1 MKSIT
6 KLSDEIINTLD
17 SNKTYTHL
25 STIVKELIENS
36 IDAKASKISI
46 KLLKGGLE
54 LIEVKDDDV
63 GMSRET
69 LEKLCQRFSSTKIDS
84 YNDLNSL
91 ETFGFR
97 GEALSILSYIS
108 TLTIISR
115 DKNSDIGYQAV
126 FINGKIDKKNNIKN
140 IVCNIGT
147 VIQAQNIFYNNPIRL
162 NYYTKNKNDE
172 LEDIINT
179 SAKIAFHFIHISF
192 SLCTDNNRN
201 NIFITNGLSNDI
213 KNENEILEL
222 RKKLANKLFNQD
234 LSDGFFKF
242 DNNEVDNNNLNN
254 ASSGIAFNLKTINNN
269 MKNFKFICYH
279 TKPSN
284 YIKKSKLI
292 IFINNRLVK
301 INSLKK
307 IFNDTY
313 NKFLVKKGN
322 FFAYLSINCP
332 PELLDVNVK
341 ANKSEV
347 FFQNEDQLLENFGNL
362 LESVLREEINS
373 KNYYAGE
380 YKGFGIDNKKENELL
395 FDEIKDKKNIY
406 AKDKIRVDNRNISIE
421 RYLSLKK
428 IDSKTRPKLANNE
441 DIEINND
448 NNNKG
453 LNLGKLNDNDFYFI
467 QKKIEKENELTFANI
482 ILKEI
487 YQNLFLQEKELKEF
501 NKNEN
506 KREIEKDKG
515 NFEEEKSEKDKD
527 NNNELIDEE
536 ENKINLGLNNIFK
549 QGIYVGFI
557 KSNLNF
563 TLQNHTSIYLINT
576 RVLLQEYFFYQLLI
590 SHNGLN
596 SFVETIKLNSESFS
610 LENLFS
616 FISNQFRDNIE
627 QKKHSEIMF
636 QNIDYVKTNIIP
648 TIKVLMKGIAG
659 FNENNIIDE
668 IKIIN
673 FFNNDKFIMFCLD
686 YIPLLY
692 FSIIEHIY
700 FLQEE
705 KSSIQENK
713 NINCIIDLIKI
724 ISYYYATAYIQFLQ
738 KENEEFINIF
748 YRDII
753 LYDIKVDKNFAL
765 RKKLKPQEICEKLI
779 DTETLYTVFERC

>member
-1 MKSIT
+1 MKPIH
-6 KLSDEIINTLD
+6 KLSEEIINTLD
-17 SNKTYTHL
+17 SNKTFTHL

-36 IDAKASKISI
+36 IDAKATKINI

-54 LIEVKDDDV
+54 LIEVKDDGV
-63 GMSRET
+63 GMNKET
-69 LEKLCQRFSSTKIDS
+69 LEKLCQRFSSTKIES
-84 YNDLNSL
+84 YNDLSTL

-115 DKNSDIGYQAV
+115 DKDSDIGYQAV
-126 FINGKIDKKNNIKN
+126 FINGKLDKKNNIKS

-162 NYYTKNKNDE
+162 NYYTKNKNEE

-179 SAKIAFHFIHISF
+179 SAKLAFHFIYISF

-201 NIFITNGLSNDI
+201 NIFITNGI
-213 KNENEILEL
+213 TNENKSESDILEL

-242 DNNEVDNNNLNN
+242 DNNEVPQDNNNNN
-254 ASSGIAFNLKTINNN
+254 ISSGIAFNLKTINNS
-269 MKNFKFICYH
+269 MKNFKFVCYH

-313 NKFLVKKGN
+313 NKFLIKKGN
-322 FFAYLSINCP
+322 FFAYLSITCP

-380 YKGFGIDNKKENELL
+380 YKGFDSENKKENEIL
-395 FDEIKDKKNIY
+395 FDEVKDKKNIY
-406 AKDKIRVDNRNISIE
+406 AKDKIRIDNKNISIE
-421 RYLSLKK
+421 RYLSLRK
-428 IDSKTRPKLANNE
+428 IDSKTRPKPK
-441 DIEINND
+441 DINDKNGEGDNKLDNDDEIN
-448 NNNKG
+448 
-453 LNLGKLNDNDFYFI
+453 LI
-467 QKKIEKENELTFANI
+467 QKKIDNDNQLTFANT

-487 YQNLFLQEKELKEF
+487 FENLFLQEN
-501 NKNEN
+501 NK
-506 KREIEKDKG
+506 K
-515 NFEEEKSEKDKD
+515 EEEKSEIEGDSV
-527 NNNELIDEE
+527 DEE
-536 ENKINLGLNNIFK
+536 ENKINNALNNIFK
-549 QGIYVGFI
+549 QGVYIGFI
-557 KSNLNF
+557 KDSLYFNL
-563 TLQNHTSIYLINT
+563 QYQTSIYLINT

-590 SHNGLN
+590 SHNGSN
-596 SFVETIKLNSESFS
+596 SFVEKIRLNSDSFS
-610 LENLFS
+610 LENLFI
-616 FISNQFRDNIE
+616 FISKQFCDNLE
-627 QKKHSEIMF
+627 KKNHAELMLEK
-636 QNIDYVKTNIIP
+636 IDYINSQIIP
-648 TIKVLMKGIAG
+648 ISKILTKGIIG
-659 FNENNIIDE
+659 FDDNNIIKE
-668 IKIIN
+668 IKIVN
-673 FFNNDKFIMFCLD
+673 FFKNNNFIIFSLD
-686 YIPLLY
+686 YIPLIY
-692 FSIIEHIY
+692 FSVIEHIY
-700 FLQEE
+700 FFREE
-705 KSSIQENK
+705 KSKKSTIQENK

-724 ISYYYATAYIQFLQ
+724 ISYYYATAYVEFLK

-748 YRDII
+748 FRDII
-753 LYDIKVDKNFAL
+753 LYDIKLDKNFAL

>member
-1 MKSIT
+1 MKSIN
-6 KLSDEIINTLD
+6 KLSEEIINTLD
-17 SNKTYTHL
+17 SNKTFTHL

-54 LIEVKDDDV
+54 LIEVKDD
-63 GMSRET
+63 GMGMNRET
-69 LEKLCQRFSSTKIDS
+69 LEKLCQRFSSTKIES

-179 SAKIAFHFIHISF
+179 AAKIAFHFIHISF

-201 NIFITNGLSNDI
+201 NIFITNGLSNDNN
-213 KNENEILEL
+213 NENDILEL

-234 LSDGFFKF
+234 LSDGFYKF
-242 DNNEVDNNNLNN
+242 DNNEEGDNGIDQMN
-254 ASSGIAFNLKTINNN
+254 SGIAFNLKTINNT
-269 MKNFKFICYH
+269 MKNFKFVCYH

-292 IFINNRLVK
+292 VFINNRLVK

-332 PELLDVNVK
+332 PELLDVNVR

-347 FFQNEDQLLENFGNL
+347 FFQNEEQLLENFGNL

-380 YKGFGIDNKKENELL
+380 YKGFDSDNKKENEIL
-395 FDEIKDKKNIY
+395 FDEVKDKKNIY

-428 IDSKTRPKLANNE
+428 IDSKTRPKPSSNNDGNENNE
-441 DIEINND
+441 NNIK
-448 NNNKG
+448 NNYN
-453 LNLGKLNDNDFYFI
+453 NEYYSI
-467 QKKIEKENELTFANI
+467 QKKIEKEN
-482 ILKEI
+482 
-487 YQNLFLQEKELKEF
+487 
-501 NKNEN
+501 
-506 KREIEKDKG
+506 D
-515 NFEEEKSEKDKD
+515 EEKKSDEENDDNDKD
-527 NNNELIDEE
+527 SIEEE
-536 ENKINLGLNNIFK
+536 ENKINIGLNNIFK
-549 QGIYVGFI
+549 QGVYVGFI
-557 KSNLNF
+557 KNNLNF
-563 TLQNHTSIYLINT
+563 TLQYQTSIYLVNS

-596 SFVETIKLNSESFS
+596 SYVETIGLNSDSFS
-610 LENLFS
+610 LKNLFT
-616 FISNQFRDNIE
+616 FISNQFYDNVE
-627 QKKHSEIMF
+627 QKNHSDTML
-636 QNIDYVKTNIIP
+636 QKIDYINSNIIP
-648 TIKVLMKGIAG
+648 TAKVLTKGIVG
-659 FNENNIIDE
+659 FNDKNIINE
-668 IKIIN
+668 IKIVN
-673 FFNNDKFIMFCLD
+673 FFKNDKFVVFCLD
-686 YIPLLY
+686 YIPLIY

-700 FLQEE
+700 FSKEE
-705 KSSIQENK
+705 KSNVQENK

-724 ISYYYATAYIQFLQ
+724 ISYYYATAYMEFLI

-748 YRDII
+748 FRDII

-765 RKKLKPQEICEKLI
+765 RKKLKPQEVCEKLI

>member
-1 MKSIT
+1 MKSIH

-17 SNKTYTHL
+17 SNKTFTHL

-36 IDAKASKISI
+36 IDAKASKINI

-54 LIEVKDDDV
+54 LIEVKDDGV
-63 GMSRET
+63 GMSKET
-69 LEKLCQRFSSTKIDS
+69 LEKLCQRFSSTKIES
-84 YNDLNSL
+84 YNDLSTL

-126 FINGKIDKKNNIKN
+126 FINGKIDKKNNIKS

-147 VIQAQNIFYNNPIRL
+147 VIQVQNIFYNNPIRL
-162 NYYTKNKNDE
+162 NYYTKNKNEE

-179 SAKIAFHFIHISF
+179 SAKLAFHFIHISF

-201 NIFITNGLSNDI
+201 NIFITNGITD
-213 KNENEILEL
+213 ENKSESDILEL

-242 DNNEVDNNNLNN
+242 DNNEVPQDSTNSNI
-254 ASSGIAFNLKTINNN
+254 SSGIVFNLKTINNT
-269 MKNFKFICYH
+269 MKNFKFVCYH

-322 FFAYLSINCP
+322 FFAYLSITCP

-347 FFQNEDQLLENFGNL
+347 FFQNEEQLLENFGNL

-380 YKGFGIDNKKENELL
+380 YKGFDSENKKDNELL
-395 FDEIKDKKNIY
+395 FDEVKDKKNIY
-406 AKDKIRVDNRNISIE
+406 AKDKIRIDNKNISIE
-421 RYLSLKK
+421 RFLSLRK
-428 IDSKTRPKLANNE
+428 IDSKTRPKPKDINCNGEGNSHLDNN
-441 DIEINND
+441 DEIN
-448 NNNKG
+448 
-453 LNLGKLNDNDFYFI
+453 LI
-467 QKKIEKENELTFANI
+467 QKKIDNDNQLTFANI

-487 YQNLFLQEKELKEF
+487 YENLFLQEKDIN
-501 NKNEN
+501 NKTN
-506 KREIEKDKG
+506 KK
-515 NFEEEKSEKDKD
+515 EEKKSESEGDSV
-527 NNNELIDEE
+527 DEE
-536 ENKINLGLNNIFK
+536 ENKINIALNNIFK
-549 QGIYVGFI
+549 QGAYIGFI
-557 KSNLNF
+557 KDSLFFNL
-563 TLQNHTSIYLINT
+563 QYQTSIYLINT

-590 SHNGLN
+590 SHNESN
-596 SFVETIKLNSESFS
+596 SFVEKIKLNSNSFS
-610 LENLFS
+610 LENLFI
-616 FISNQFRDNIE
+616 FISKQFDDNLE
-627 QKKHSEIMF
+627 KKNHAEIML
-636 QNIDYVKTNIIP
+636 QNIDYINSQIIP
-648 TIKVLMKGIAG
+648 IAKILTKGIIG
-659 FNENNIIDE
+659 FDNNNIIKE
-668 IKIIN
+668 MKIVN
-673 FFNNDKFIMFCLD
+673 FFKNNNFIIFCLD
-686 YIPLLY
+686 YIPLIY

-700 FLQEE
+700 FFREE
-705 KSSIQENK
+705 KSNIQENK

-724 ISYYYATAYIQFLQ
+724 ISYYYATAYVEFLK

-748 YRDII
+748 FRDII